1 MLNTLKLPRALLKP
15 VSAAVLTCATAI
27 GTAQNAAT
35 VDQATQPQ
43 SAPSS
48 EQSGVAALSEI
59 VVTGSRFGG
68 RIVANSPTPIDVVSG
83 SQIEK
88 SGEIELQQSLKTI
101 VPSFSVSEPTTAG
114 VLDFTS
120 TPNLR
125 GLGPGELLLLIDGKR
140 RHSTG
145 YLNTFNQIGR
155 GDVGYDL
162 SAIPTAAIDHV
173 EILRDGASA
182 QYGADAISGVMN
194 VILSKSLGGS
204 ASAMT
209 GITTEGDGFVYEV
222 SSSYGFPLG
231 SHGVVRLTAQ
241 YEKRNPTNRARPDTR
256 QQYFGTNGT
265 TFPSGF
271 YGSGVGL
278 TPASGTLDPRE
289 ATFNR
294 NVYQFG
300 EPGLEQPVLF
310 LNAELPF
317 NEAVT
322 FYSFGGYSKTH
333 GDTPNF
339 FRRPGQDETVRALH
353 PDGFRPDGLI
363 TLENDSLAAGARGP
377 DLAGFTWDLSTEYG
391 RSAIDQSLI
400 DSDNVSMGLS
410 SPTIAY
416 VGGSRFAQWTT
427 NLDLTRPLP
436 VGGTDPIEL
445 ALGAEFRR
453 EYYRLVAGEPASY
466 ENSGIPILD
475 GPHAGTP
482 APIGMQPTPGTT
494 PQDATNQSRS
504 SGAGYVELEKHFS
517 PRFLIDAA
525 ARYEHYSDFGSDTTY
540 KVATRLAVT
549 HPLALRASFSTGFR
563 APNLAQ
569 SFYSATTDTF
579 INGSQVTL
587 RLFPVDNPVA
597 RALGATALRPE
608 KSRNISVGAVFSED
622 RFLAS
627 LDVYQIK
634 LRDRIALSSTFQ
646 DPRITALLAG
656 EGFPAIGAVSYMTN
670 GVDTTTRGV
679 DLTGTYQLRTR
690 SWGALAA
697 SLAANYNKTSFDRI
711 ALTPGALS
719 AIGITTPTFDLT
731 QQVRL
736 TSASPKDKIV
746 LRLNW
751 QYGRFS
757 ANLVNT
763 RYGDVSAVAFTSLS
777 APQIAALT
785 PGYDVRLVPTAPG
798 SRRYQ
803 VIQTFGAKII
813 TDLSLSYRIGN
824 GDITLGANNLL
835 DIYPDGNIAST
846 VAGVA
851 AGTNGSDNAGT
862 LPYNYI
868 SPFGF
873 NGRFVYVRGSYVF

>member
-1 MLNTLKLPRALLKP
+1 MLTTSRLPSALLRP
-15 VSAAVLTCATAI
+15 VSAAVLTCATALA
-27 GTAQNAAT
+27 TAQTMPTTGQAA
-35 VDQATQPQ
+35 QSEPASSSAQPG
-43 SAPSS
+43 AP
-48 EQSGVAALSEI
+48 ALSEV

-83 SQIEK
+83 AQIQR
-88 SGEIELQQSLKTI
+88 SGEVELQQSLKTI

-204 ASAMT
+204 VSAMS

-222 SSSYGFPLG
+222 SGSYGFPLG
-231 SHGVVRLTAQ
+231 SRGVVRLTTQ
-241 YEKRNPTNRARPDTR
+241 YEKLNPTNRALPDTR
-256 QQYFGTNGT
+256 QQFFGSNGT
-265 TFPSGF
+265 KLPSGF
-271 YGSGVGL
+271 YGSGIGL

-300 EPGLEQPVLF
+300 QPGFEQPVLF
-310 LNAELPF
+310 LNAELPVSDS
-317 NEAVT
+317 VT

-339 FRRPGQDETVRALH
+339 FRRAGQDETVRALH
-353 PDGFRPDGLI
+353 PDGFRPDGLV
-363 TLENDSLAAGARGP
+363 TLENDSLAVGARGP
-377 DLAGFTWDLSTEYG
+377 DLVGFTWDLSTEYG
-391 RSAIDQSLI
+391 RSAIDQTLI
-400 DSDNVSMGLS
+400 DSNNVSMGAS

-436 VGGTDPIEL
+436 LGETDPVEL

-466 ENSGIPILD
+466 ENGGIPILD
-475 GPHAGTP
+475 GPDAGHP
-482 APIGMQPTPGTT
+482 ASIGMQPTPGTT
-494 PQDATNQSRS
+494 PQDATDQSRS
-504 SGAGYVELEKHFS
+504 SAAAYLELEKHFWG
-517 PRFLIDAA
+517 RLLIDGA
-525 ARYEHYSDFGSDTTY
+525 ARYEHYSDFGTDTTY
-540 KVATRLAVT
+540 KVATRLAIAR
-549 HPLALRASFSTGFR
+549 PLALRASFSTGFR

-579 INGSQVTL
+579 ISGNQVTL

-597 RALGATALRPE
+597 RALGATPLRPE
-608 KSRNISVGAVFSED
+608 KSQNVSAGAVFNED
-622 RFLAS
+622 GFLAS
-627 LDVYQIK
+627 LDLYQIK
-634 LRDRIALSSTFQ
+634 LRDRIVLSSTFQ
-646 DPRITALLAG
+646 DPRITQLLAG

-670 GVDTTTRGV
+670 GVDTTTRGI
-679 DLTGTYQLRTR
+679 DLTGTYRLRMQN
-690 SWGALAA
+690 WGTLAT

-711 ALTPGALS
+711 APTPGALS

-751 QYGRFS
+751 QYSNFS
-757 ANLVNT
+757 ASLVNT
-763 RYGDVSAVAFTSLS
+763 RYGDVSAVAFTSLTV
-777 APQIAALT
+777 PQIAAMT

-798 SRRYQ
+798 SSHYQ

-813 TDLSLSYRIGN
+813 TDLSLSYRIGK
-824 GDITLGANNLL
+824 GEITVGANNLL
-835 DIYPDGNIAST
+835 DIYPDRNIAST
-846 VAGVA
+846 AASVA

-873 NGRFVYVRGSYVF
+873 NGRFVYLRGSYLF